1 MPAFISLLRG
11 INVSGQKLI
20 KMDALKTMYQQ
31 LDFQNAET
39 YLQSGNVIFRDDQSD
54 PTDLAATISS
64 KIQEQFG
71 FDVPVIVL
79 KVDDLKEI
87 IEANPFK
94 DDLRMDRQFLHV
106 TFLDSDPKNI
116 DFELIESK
124 KSPGEEIVLIKKAV
138 YLYCPH
144 GYGRTKL
151 TNNFLET
158 KLRVGATT
166 RNWKTVNEL
175 LKIALGNGCQENC

>member
-1 MPAFISLLRG
+1 MPTFISLLRG

-20 KMDALKTMYQQ
+20 KMNALKTMYRQ
-31 LDFQNAET
+31 LDFQNVET
-39 YLQSGNVIFRDDQSD
+39 YLQSGNVIFRDEKSD
-54 PTDLAATISS
+54 PADLAAAISS

-71 FDVPVIVL
+71 FEVPVIVFS
-79 KVDDLKEI
+79 VDDLKSI
-87 IEANPFK
+87 IEANPFN

-106 TFLDSDPKNI
+106 TFLAADPKNI
-116 DFELIESK
+116 DFEFIESK

-175 LKIALGNGCQENC
+175 LKIALGNGNPTNG

>member
-1 MPAFISLLRG
+1 LLRG

-20 KMDALKTMYQQ
+20 KMDALKTMYRQ
-31 LDFQNAET
+31 LDFQNTET
-39 YLQSGNVIFRDDQSD
+39 YLQSGNVIFRDGHSD
-54 PTDLAATISS
+54 PSALAATISS

-71 FDVPVIVL
+71 FEVPVIVL
-79 KVDDLKEI
+79 NVDDLKAI

-106 TFLDSDPKNI
+106 TFLASDPKKI
-116 DFELIESK
+116 DLELIESK
-124 KSPGEEIVLIKKAV
+124 KSPGEEIALIKKAV
-138 YLYCPH
+138 YLYYPD

-151 TNNFLET
+151 TNNFMET

-175 LKIALGNGCQENC
+175 LKIALGNECQENH

>member
-1 MPAFISLLRG
+1 
-11 INVSGQKLI
+11 
-20 KMDALKTMYQQ
+20 
-31 LDFQNAET
+31 
-39 YLQSGNVIFRDDQSD
+39 
-54 PTDLAATISS
+54 
-64 KIQEQFG
+64 
-71 FDVPVIVL
+71 
-79 KVDDLKEI
+79 
-87 IEANPFK
+87 
-94 DDLRMDRQFLHV
+94 MDRQFLHV
-106 TFLDSDPKNI
+106 TFLVADPKEV

-124 KSPGEEIVLIKKAV
+124 KSPGEEIVLIKKTV

-175 LKIALGNGCQENC
+175 LKIALGNECQENH